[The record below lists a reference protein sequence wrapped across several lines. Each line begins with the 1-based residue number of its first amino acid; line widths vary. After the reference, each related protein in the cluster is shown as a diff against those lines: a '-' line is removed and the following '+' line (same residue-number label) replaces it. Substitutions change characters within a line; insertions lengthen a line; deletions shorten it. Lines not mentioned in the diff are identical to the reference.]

1 MTLKVSAS
9 VQYPN
14 FTLEVN
20 TALPT
25 QGVTAVFGR
34 SGCGK
39 TSLLRII
46 AGIERCANAE
56 VRFGDD
62 IWQSGRHFLPLE
74 RRRIGLVFQ
83 EASLL
88 PHLGVRDN
96 LLYGYQRT
104 PKHLRRLEPDTAIE
118 QLGLEPLLQRKI
130 DQLSGGER
138 QRIALGR
145 ALLSSPQLLLLDEPL
160 SALDAPSKRDI
171 LPYIERLAS
180 NFGVPVVYVSHAAG
194 EIERLADHVAFMRD
208 GQIDAVE
215 TLEQALARP
224 DSPLFHDEGPA
235 TVLHGELHA
244 TDNAGLACFQSGSL
258 TLRLPYSRGT
268 MPRARLRIRARD
280 VSLALDPPT
289 RISILN
295 HLPMRIQA
303 IRPACEGRVVV
314 EGRLADGQL
323 LLSEISQWSCQ
334 ELELTTGTLIYALIK
349 AVSLLD

>member
-1 MTLKVSAS
+1 MTLKVNAR
-9 VQYPN
+9 VQYPG
-14 FTLEVN
+14 FALDVD

-25 QGVTAVFGR
+25 QGVTAIFGR

-56 VRFGDD
+56 VRFGDS
-62 IWQSGRHFLPLE
+62 IWQSGRHFTPLE
-74 RRRIGLVFQ
+74 HRRIGLVFQ

-88 PHLGVRDN
+88 PHLSAREN

-104 PKHLRRLEPDTAIE
+104 PKQLRRLEPDDAVA
-118 QLGLEPLLQRKI
+118 QLGLAPLLQRRT

-180 NFGVPVVYVSHAAG
+180 DFGVPVIYVSHAAS

-208 GQIDAVE
+208 GRIEAVE
-215 TLEQALARP
+215 SLEQALARR
-224 DSPLFHDEGPA
+224 DSPLFNDEGPA
-235 TVLHGELHA
+235 TVLHGELSA
-244 TDNAGLACFQSGSL
+244 IDSNGLARFQSKSL
-258 TLRLPYSRGT
+258 TLRLPHVSGAA
-268 MPRARLRIRARD
+268 PRARLRIRARD
-280 VSLALDPPT
+280 VSLALALPQ

-303 IRPACEGRVVV
+303 IRPPPDGRVIV
-314 EGRLADGQL
+314 EGRLADEQL
-323 LLSEISQWSCQ
+323 LLAEISDWSCH
-334 ELELTTGTLIYALIK
+334 ELGLAPGQRVYALIK